1 MGLDSHFSLDSY
13 YGDIIIEIIHLSNLC
28 WKGWIQNLGQEGKK
42 GSCSVWR
49 RAAGMHGARP
59 GESEKPAESFSGR
72 LTWVASW
79 WLYAT

>member
-42 GSCSVWR
+42 GSCS
-49 RAAGMHGARP
+49 
-59 GESEKPAESFSGR
+59 E
-72 LTWVASW
+72 
-79 WLYAT
+79 